1 MKKWISLLLAMIL
14 LMIPG
19 MNVLSEEEAD
29 DDTVPVPIE
38 DVPEEGAQES
48 EAAAGSVQG
57 LRTLDAGDEGDDV
70 LFLQMRLKSLSYFSG
85 EENGKYGND
94 TKEAV
99 LAFQKDNQE
108 SGLAATGI
116 ADAETQV
123 LLASSKYRK
132 LVYGSEGEDVSELQ
146 TRLSALGYYKGKI
159 SGKYLEGS
167 QNGIKQFQK
176 NSGLDVTGEA
186 DPLTQ
191 EALFSYDAIG
201 AHDIADEPEPTP
213 SFDISSFY
221 LVDENDSG
229 VPMPAEPVPF
239 TKELKKNSQGDAVRQ
254 LQERMKQLGY
264 YDIEPSGQYKEKTIA
279 AVKKIQEQ
287 NGMDITGRTD
297 ETTWNL
303 IFNDPRIVLPDQTPK
318 PSPTPVP
325 VPFAITVDVKNQIV
339 SVYAR
344 DEEGNYTVPVRQM
357 LCSSGKKG
365 TPSPVGDWVLNGRK
379 ANWCYFPKWGD
390 YARYWTRINSKV
402 AFHSPIYS
410 ETSLKAMKEASYK
423 ALGNRASHGC
433 IRLSVPDA
441 KWIYDNVGAGTV
453 VSIRE
458 DLPKDEELKEAL
470 LAEKPKTSKSEAPV
484 FTPEPEYIRTEV
496 PQIKGALKNGTRSEE
511 VFWVQ
516 NRLKELGYYTTKC
529 TGHFKNRTEQAV
541 MDFQRDHGFWQ
552 NGIVDQNLINAMAEA
567 EKITPTPE
575 ITPEPTPGPIP
586 TRAP

>member
-1 MKKWISLLLAMIL
+1 MRKRISLLLAAIL
-14 LMIPG
+14 LMLPLS
-19 MNVLSEEEAD
+19 VLPEEETA
-29 DDTVPVPIE
+29 DDTVPVPVE
-38 DVPEEGAQES
+38 DIPEEGETES
-48 EAAAGSVQG
+48 DPEAGAVRG
-57 LRTLDAGDEGDDV
+57 LRTLTVGDEGDDV

-85 EENGKYGND
+85 TEDGKYGKD
-94 TKEAV
+94 TQEAV
-99 LAFQKDNQE
+99 LNFQQDNRE
-108 SGLAATGI
+108 SGVEANGT
-116 ADAETQV
+116 ADEETQM
-123 LLASSKYRK
+123 LLASARYRR

-159 SGKYLEGS
+159 SGKFLEGS

-201 AHDIADEPEPTP
+201 AHDVEEPEPTP
-213 SFDISSFY
+213 SFDISSYY
-221 LVDENDSG
+221 LVDEAESG

-239 TKELKKNSQGDAVRQ
+239 TGELKRNSKGDAVRL

-279 AVKKIQEQ
+279 SVKKIQEQ
-287 NGMDITGRTD
+287 NGMNVTGRTD
-297 ETTWNL
+297 EETWNL
-303 IFNDPRIVLPDQTPK
+303 IFNDPRLVMPDQTPK

-470 LAEKPKTSKSEAPV
+470 LAEKPKTSKSEAPSV
-484 FTPEPEYIRTEV
+484 TPEPEYIRTEV
-496 PQIKGALKNGTRSEE
+496 PQLKNALRSGSRGEE
-511 VFWVQ
+511 VFWMQ

-541 MDFQRDHGFWQ
+541 MDFQKDYGFWQ
-552 NGIVDQNLINAMAEA
+552 NGVADQNLINAMAEA
-567 EKITPTPE
+567 EKLTPTPE
-575 ITPEPTPGPIP
+575 ITPEATPGPEP
-586 TRAP
+586 TPAP